1 MYLRAKSRSSVKS
14 RKEWVVELMRNAVR
28 QCTPIK
34 NVGSMSYKRLKA
46 NYTKI
51 SRFKQLNLVDLKENL
66 TK

>member
-34 NVGSMSYKRLKA
+34 NVGQMSYKRLKA

-51 SRFKQLNLVDLKENL
+51 SRFYKNL